1 MARHVEAWMNGVQL
15 SSIGPVLIQ
24 DVQENAPT
32 QETTYMARPLRSG
45 QDVQKNRRTSLRV
58 TIQAAIR
65 ELYDLP
71 RRTAVLQQIAAWAA
85 CGVLEL
91 SNHPG
96 QRLHVI
102 GKASPALGNV
112 RDYTN
117 RIAIELEADTV
128 PYWEAI
134 ATMTATGT
142 GASGTEN
149 LNIEGTAR
157 EIPIEVAFTPSGTL
171 TDLTVSVSC
180 GGVTRQI
187 ALSGMSI
194 SGSVI
199 FGRDDCDRLTIKN
212 GSTSLLRYRTAASA
226 DDLIVPHGAATVSW
240 QASVTGEITFQARG
254 RWL

>member
-1 MARHVEAWMNGVQL
+1 MARHVEAWMNGIQL

-24 DVQENAPT
+24 DVQESAPT

-85 CGVLEL
+85 GGVLEL

-112 RDYTN
+112 RDYTS

-134 ATMTATGT
+134 TPTTASGS
-142 GASGTEN
+142 GASGN
-149 LNIEGTAR
+149 AQLWIEGTAR
-157 EIPIEVAFTPSGTL
+157 EIPVEATFTPAGAL
-171 TDLTVSVSC
+171 TSLTVSVSC

-187 ALSGMSI
+187 TLSGMSI
-194 SGSVI
+194 TGPVT
-199 FGRDDCDRLTIKN
+199 FGRDECDRLTIKS
-212 GSTSLLRYRTAASA
+212 GSTSLLRYRTESSA
-226 DDLIVPHGAATVSW
+226 DDLTVPCGIASVSW
-240 QASVTGEITFQARG
+240 QANIACGVMFSAKG

>member
-1 MARHVEAWMNGVQL
+1 M
-15 SSIGPVLIQ
+15 
-24 DVQENAPT
+24 
-32 QETTYMARPLRSG
+32 
-45 QDVQKNRRTSLRV
+45 
-58 TIQAAIR
+58 
-65 ELYDLP
+65 
-71 RRTAVLQQIAAWAA
+71 
-85 CGVLEL
+85 
-91 SNHPG
+91 
-96 QRLHVI
+96 I

-149 LNIEGTAR
+149 LNIEGTAG
-157 EIPIEVAFTPSGTL
+157 EIPIEVVFTPSGTL

-240 QASVTGEITFQARG
+240 QASVTGEIAFQARG